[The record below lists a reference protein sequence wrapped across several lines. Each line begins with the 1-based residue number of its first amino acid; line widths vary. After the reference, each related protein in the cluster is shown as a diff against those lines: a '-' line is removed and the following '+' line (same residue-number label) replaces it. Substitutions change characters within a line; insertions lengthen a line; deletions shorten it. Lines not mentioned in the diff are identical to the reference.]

1 LSQYEQI
8 RRIVSEN
15 LGVSMDLVT
24 PNATFYPD
32 LGASL
37 DFVEMIMECEEK
49 FQITIPDEDAAQLT
63 TVAQLAMYIV
73 IRTRH
78 DETVWPPPPR

>member
-1 LSQYEQI
+1 MSI
-8 RRIVSEN
+8 
-15 LGVSMDLVT
+15 DLVT
-24 PNATFYPD
+24 PDADFVRD

-37 DFVEMIMECEEK
+37 DIVEMIMECEEK

-63 TVAQLAMYIV
+63 IVSQLALYV
-73 IRTRH
+73 AIRTCP